1 MNPRQR
7 RGVLLMVVASL
18 GAIFLFFTVLGYV
31 GNVRAQARAEVGEM
45 TTALQLQTAVEAFSP
60 ITAAS
65 LKEVQIPR
73 RWASDAFVRNMAEL
87 QGKVAAADLS
97 VGAYLQRGMVV
108 SAPTLT
114 QGQREIAIMID
125 AETGVAGKVQPG
137 SIVDV
142 YSSFD
147 STTNGR
153 TRTSACAVRILD
165 RVQVIDVGQLR
176 REQDG
181 QRAGAVSSVVPV
193 TFALD
198 SDETL
203 RLTYAESFAR
213 KVRLALVGGSRDT
226 KKPFNRLCQTPE
238 AGR

>member
-1 MNPRQR
+1 M
-7 RGVLLMVVASL
+7 LVASL
-18 GAIFLFFTVLGYV
+18 GAIFVFITVLGYV
-31 GNVRAQARAEVGEM
+31 GNVRTQARAEVGEM
-45 TTALQLQTAVEAFSP
+45 TTALQLQTPVDAFTP
-60 ITAAS
+60 VTAAA

-73 RWASDAFVRNMAEL
+73 RWATAAFVRSVAEL
-87 QGKVAAADLS
+87 QGKVAAADLTA
-97 VGAYLQRGMVV
+97 GAYLQQGMVV
-108 SAPTLT
+108 TAPTLT
-114 QGQREIAIMID
+114 PGQREIAIMID

-176 REQDG
+176 QERANG
-181 QRAGAVSSVVPV
+181 QQQSAVASVVPV

-213 KVRLALVGGSRDT
+213 KVRLALVGGSRDAR
-226 KKPFNRLCQTPE
+226 KPFNRLCETPE

>member
-1 MNPRQR
+1 MI
-7 RGVLLMVVASL
+7 VAAI
-18 GAIFLFFTVLGYV
+18 GAIAVFITVLGYV

-45 TTALQLQTAVEAFSP
+45 TTALQLQTGVEAFQP
-60 ITAAS
+60 ITASAV
-65 LKEVQIPR
+65 KEVQIPR
-73 RWASDAFVRNMAEL
+73 RWATDAFVRNLAEL
-87 QGKVAAADLS
+87 QGKVAAADLGP
-97 VGAYLQRGMVV
+97 GAYLQQGMVV
-108 SAPTLT
+108 EAPILKP
-114 QGQREIAIMID
+114 GQREIAIMID

-147 STTNGR
+147 STQNGR
-153 TRTSACAVRILD
+153 NSTGACAVRILN

-176 REQDG
+176 KQQDDKQQG
-181 QRAGAVSSVVPV
+181 VVNNVVPV
-193 TFALD
+193 TFALN

-213 KVRLALVGGSRDT
+213 KVRLALVGGAKDNT
-226 KKPFNRLCQTPE
+226 PPFNRLCQTPS

>member
-7 RGVLLMVVASL
+7 RGVLLLVAASL
-18 GAIFLFFTVLGYV
+18 GAIFVFFSVLGYV

-45 TTALQLQTAVEAFSP
+45 TIALQLQSGVQAFAP

-65 LKEVQIPR
+65 LREVQIPR
-73 RWASDAFVRNMAEL
+73 RWATDAFVRNIAEL

-97 VGAYLQRGMVV
+97 AGAYLQQGMVV
-108 SAPTLT
+108 NAPTLE

-153 TRTSACAVRILD
+153 TRTSPCAVRILD

-176 REQDG
+176 QEQDG
-181 QRAGAVSSVVPV
+181 QRQGVVSSVVPV
-193 TFALD
+193 TFALNSQD
-198 SDETL
+198 TL

-213 KVRLALVGGSRDT
+213 KVRLALVGGERDAR
-226 KKPFNRLCQTPE
+226 KPSGRLCDTPE

>member
-1 MNPRQR
+1 
-7 RGVLLMVVASL
+7 MVVASL
-18 GAIFLFFTVLGYV
+18 GAIFVFITVLGYV
-31 GNVRAQARAEVGEM
+31 GNVRTQARAEVGEM
-45 TTALQLQTAVEAFSP
+45 TTALQLQSPVDAFTP
-60 ITAAS
+60 ITAAA

-73 RWASDAFVRNMAEL
+73 RWATDAFVRSVAEL

-97 VGAYLQRGMVV
+97 AGAYLQQGMVV

-114 QGQREIAIMID
+114 PGQREIAIMID

-153 TRTSACAVRILD
+153 TRTAACAVRILD

-176 REQDG
+176 QERGNG
-181 QRAGAVSSVVPV
+181 QQQAVSSVVPV

-213 KVRLALVGGSRDT
+213 KVRLALVGGSRDAR
-226 KKPFNRLCQTPE
+226 KPFNRLCETPE